1 MDNGTL
7 KELVGQ
13 VDVEYYN
20 LEGKE
25 LHMLLPPGD
34 LVKICNV
41 LHDYS
46 DLLNIFIE
54 DYKDDI
60 EQTVTVATC
69 KVYYKRLKKIQS
81 KIEETIGYSTSAA
94 IEKCRKKALKQKD
107 DIDVGEDALVLALK
121 ARKMKN
127 NSSQKK
133 SQDNVPKK
141 GNKSDV
147 EKNQMSLFD
156 FMK

>member
-60 EQTVTVATC
+60 EQTVTVAIC

-94 IEKCRKKALKQKD
+94 IEKCRKKSIKTK
-107 DIDVGEDALVLALK
+107 
-121 ARKMKN
+121 R
-127 NSSQKK
+127 
-133 SQDNVPKK
+133 
-141 GNKSDV
+141 
-147 EKNQMSLFD
+147 
-156 FMK
+156 

>member
-121 ARKMKN
+121 SRKMKN